1 MWSQRKEKKRKK
13 EEKKREKGGGPGAK
27 VQGTTATPNS
37 KRSTPARSGD
47 AIKLSVK
54 DGQSTMGP
62 GVAAT
67 PTGRIPVGDAA
78 SRDTWPGAAKQ
89 HRGA

>member
-1 MWSQRKEKKRKK
+1 MQKS
-13 EEKKREKGGGPGAK
+13 PCASGAL
-27 VQGTTATPNS
+27 AM
-37 KRSTPARSGD
+37 A
-47 AIKLSVK
+47 
-54 DGQSTMGP
+54 MGP

-78 SRDTWPGAAKQ
+78 TRDTWPGAAKQ